1 MNRGIP
7 PTVTFTLKPTVATAP
22 SGSESEM
29 QIMKAHNQWATRPA
43 EERFWDLQELH
54 NHCKTVHGNAAE
66 ATAVLGDLRVEADN
80 SDLKL
85 VGKQGVPATISH
97 FAFGQLAARVKAP
110 AGYLRGLPPT
120 LAAQNLNHGLK
131 ELGAASDTKSRLLL
145 HRNGNL
151 VLRAATSEKYAR
163 VWNDELVERV
173 IDVLP
178 DGWRAPP
185 ARPVGIAGERTRTA
199 TDADVVRLS
208 QHLGLSVKV
217 GDTIAPAGLY
227 ASDKDM
233 FLFLINENDPVS
245 DGTNHPLFRGMMLWN
260 SEVGDMSL
268 GGMAFLLKGV
278 CGNHIIHDATNVFEF
293 NFRHVGRVQSRTN
306 SALEVEIKKYAESSA
321 TEQTTKIEAAKRMVL
336 GATKDEV
343 IDAVLGFARTK
354 KLAGLNEPVLSAA
367 YDRAEEH
374 SSWYGVGPKT
384 VYGMV
389 NGLTEVSQKIT
400 SHTDDRMAIDKAAGR
415 VMELAF

>member
-1 MNRGIP
+1 
-7 PTVTFTLKPTVATAP
+7 
-22 SGSESEM
+22 M
-29 QIMKAHNQWATRPA
+29 QIMKASNQWATRPA
-43 EERFWDLQELH
+43 EERFWDLGELH
-54 NHCKTVHGNAAE
+54 AHCKAVHAQAAE
-66 ATAVLGDLRVEADN
+66 STVALGDLRVEADN
-80 SDLKL
+80 ADLKL
-85 VGKQGVPATISH
+85 VGKQNVPATISH

-145 HRNGNL
+145 HRNGSL
-151 VLRAATSEKYAR
+151 VLRAATSEKYSR
-163 VWNDELVERV
+163 VWNDELVGRV
-173 IDVLP
+173 MEVLP

-185 ARPVGIAGERTRTA
+185 ARPAGKANERTRTA
-199 TDADVVRLS
+199 TADDTVRLS
-208 QHLGLSVKV
+208 QHLGLAVKE

-233 FLFLINENDPVS
+233 FMFLINENDPIS
-245 DGTNHPLFRGMMLWN
+245 DGTAHPLFRGMMLWN

-278 CGNHIIHDATNVFEF
+278 CGNHIVHDATNVFEF
-293 NFRHVGRVQSRTN
+293 NFRHVGKVQSRTN
-306 SALEVEIKKYAESSA
+306 SALDVEIKKYAESSA

-336 GATKDEV
+336 GATKTEV
-343 IDAVLGFARTK
+343 IEAVLGFARSK

-367 YDRAEEH
+367 YDKAEEH
-374 SSWYGVGPKT
+374 ASWYGVGPKT

-389 NGLTEVSQKIT
+389 NGLTEVSQKTT